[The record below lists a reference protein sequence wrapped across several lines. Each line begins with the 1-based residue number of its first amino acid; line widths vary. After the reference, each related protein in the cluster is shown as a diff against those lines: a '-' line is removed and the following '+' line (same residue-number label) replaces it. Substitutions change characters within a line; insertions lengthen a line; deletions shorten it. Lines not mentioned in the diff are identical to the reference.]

1 MSPIRIVSAV
11 GAFFVMCC
19 VHPVN
24 GRADTPP
31 VRVVEYAYSFVRAP
45 FIHPKIIQ
53 DLSTWLSDRGDQVVA
68 INLSDAQG
76 SNRYFGD
83 VAVNDVDGQCSFVHT
98 EEEDQRF
105 GYQYIGMTESG
116 VHVLYILDWGG
127 GSGVFKQLILLTIEF
142 DYGIDCC
149 DWDTQTAI
157 QANRKRLVIKKLGE
171 IGVGDRWSGQ
181 LSVSGDELHIGR
193 DEGWFSQS
201 GGTGGGRLSHSHTDR
216 VLKID
221 IHPSN
226 PLNFA
231 QHDHPCASGTK
242 P

>member
-1 MSPIRIVSAV
+1 MSLSRIACAV
-11 GAFFVMCC
+11 GVFFVMCYMQ
-19 VHPVN
+19 PIN
-24 GRADTPP
+24 AQKGAPS
-31 VRVVEYAYSFVRAP
+31 VRVVDYEYSFAREP
-45 FIHPKIIQ
+45 FVHPKIIQ

-68 INLSDAQG
+68 ISLSDAQG

-83 VAVNDVDGQCSFVHT
+83 VAVNDVDGQCSFVYT
-98 EEEDQRF
+98 EEEGQRF
-105 GYQYIGMTESG
+105 GYRYIGMTESG
-116 VHVLYILDWGG
+116 VHVLYTSDWGG
-127 GSGVFKQLILLTIEF
+127 GSGVFTQLMLLTIAF

-157 QANRKRLVIKKLGE
+157 RVDRKRLLVKKLGE
-171 IGVGDRWSGQ
+171 IILGDRWSGQ
-181 LSVSGDELHIGR
+181 LSVSGNDLHIGR

-201 GGTGGGRLSHSHTDR
+201 GGTGGGALSHSRADR

-226 PLNFA
+226 PLTFA
-231 QHDHPCASGTK
+231 QHNQPCASGTK